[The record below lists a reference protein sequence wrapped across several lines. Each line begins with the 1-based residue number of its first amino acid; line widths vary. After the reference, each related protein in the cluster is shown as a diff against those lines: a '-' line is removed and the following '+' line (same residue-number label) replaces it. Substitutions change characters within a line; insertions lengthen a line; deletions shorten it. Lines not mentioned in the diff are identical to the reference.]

1 MNGQGRLAR
10 LLAPQILRPAAAIAM
25 FAVFGLA
32 LWVIHH
38 ETRTMS
44 FEDIRAAIG
53 NVGMLDVAAGFGLTA
68 LSFVMLIG
76 FDALALRSSGI
87 RVPFPRIAFAAFCAQ
102 AISHT
107 AGFAALTG
115 TSVRLRVYGNAGV
128 PPAAVAKL
136 MVFCA
141 TAFTLGAVTLG
152 GLAGLFEGGRVAAAL
167 NLPETLVHLAG
178 ILALA
183 AFLIYAV
190 ASARGVGL
198 QVRSWR
204 IAVPALPVT
213 IGQTLLAIGD
223 LITAGAVL
231 WVLLPADLPLS
242 FPAFLGLYVVA
253 IVAGVLAHVPAGLGV
268 FEGIVLL
275 FLPGVPAPEVLG
287 ALVVY
292 RFVYNLVPLIL
303 AATLIALAEA
313 GRAAG
318 RMAPAI
324 RRAGAGAAQ
333 IAPIAFALLAI
344 ASGAVLLASAATPAA
359 SGRLDLL
366 GWLPLAV
373 IETSHVA
380 SGVVGLLLLVI
391 ARGLARRVDA
401 AWMAATI
408 LSALGAVL
416 SLLKGWDWEEASLL
430 AVVGLLLVLARR
442 AFYRRGSL
450 LRQPMTPAWVGS
462 LAMVVGAAAWLAWFS
477 FRHEALFSQ
486 GLFTFALEA
495 EAPRSLRATVAVLAL
510 GLVLFAAR
518 LFAPVRARPGP
529 PTAEDLVQA
538 ERIVAASTSS
548 TAQLAFT
555 GDKSFIFSECGDAFV
570 MYAASGRSLV
580 AMGDPIGPRH
590 AWANVAWMF
599 RELCDAHGAIPVFY
613 QVSAEALPLYL
624 DLGLRIVKLGEEAVV
639 PLTQFSLDGK
649 PRAELR
655 YAHRRAIK
663 DGASFEMLAPGEAR
677 LLMPELRKVSDVWME
692 QRQAREKRFSLGRF
706 EPAYLNRC
714 PIAVAR
720 QHGRIVAFANLWP
733 SAGHEEMALDLMR
746 HLPDAGY
753 GIMDYLM
760 VEIMLHARDAGWKY
774 FSLGM
779 TPLAGLPDNPLASAW
794 SRVGTFIY
802 EHGEGIYNFQ
812 GLRRFKQ
819 KFLPDWRPRYLASPG
834 GTALPQVGL
843 DVVALISGGIKGVI
857 GR

>member
-32 LWVIHH
+32 LWVIHY

-53 NVGMLDVAAGFGLTA
+53 NVGMIDVAAGCGLTA
-68 LSFVMLIG
+68 LSFLMLIG

-152 GLAGLFEGGRVAAAL
+152 GLAGLFEGTRVAAAL
-167 NLPETLVHLAG
+167 NLPETVVHLTG

-183 AFLIYAV
+183 VFLIYAT
-190 ASARGVGL
+190 ASARGAGIH
-198 QVRSWR
+198 VRSWR

-223 LITAGAVL
+223 LIAAGAVL

-359 SGRLDLL
+359 TGRLDLL
-366 GWLPLAV
+366 DGLPLVVVEA
-373 IETSHVA
+373 SHLA

-408 LSALGAVL
+408 LSGLGAVL
-416 SLLKGWDWEEASLL
+416 SLLKGWDWEEAILL
-430 AVVGLLLVLARR
+430 AVVTGLLVLARR
-442 AFYRRGSL
+442 AFGRGDDDH
-450 LRQPMTPAWVGS
+450 G
-462 LAMVVGAAAWLAWFS
+462 
-477 FRHEALFSQ
+477 
-486 GLFTFALEA
+486 
-495 EAPRSLRATVAVLAL
+495 
-510 GLVLFAAR
+510 
-518 LFAPVRARPGP
+518 
-529 PTAEDLVQA
+529 
-538 ERIVAASTSS
+538 
-548 TAQLAFT
+548 
-555 GDKSFIFSECGDAFV
+555 
-570 MYAASGRSLV
+570 
-580 AMGDPIGPRH
+580 
-590 AWANVAWMF
+590 
-599 RELCDAHGAIPVFY
+599 AHGARQPDARARHDQRRPPGVRPRHLPL
-613 QVSAEALPLYL
+613 QVAGDALPAPGAGELAQAVRRAGVRH
-624 DLGLRIVKLGEEAVV
+624 DARAGRAGLPERAGGAGGRLHRGHAAGRALHQHHGRLHVRPADGLAGRLRRRVRAAGGGAAVLGEEERGA
-639 PLTQFSLDGK
+639 GGGG
-649 PRAELR
+649 RGGEL
-655 YAHRRAIK
+655 H
-663 DGASFEMLAPGEAR
+663 L
-677 LLMPELRKVSDVWME
+677 
-692 QRQAREKRFSLGRF
+692 
-706 EPAYLNRC
+706 
-714 PIAVAR
+714 
-720 QHGRIVAFANLWP
+720 
-733 SAGHEEMALDLMR
+733 AGHDR
-746 HLPDAGY
+746 Q
-753 GIMDYLM
+753 
-760 VEIMLHARDAGWKY
+760 
-774 FSLGM
+774 
-779 TPLAGLPDNPLASAW
+779 
-794 SRVGTFIY
+794 
-802 EHGEGIYNFQ
+802 EGKIF
-812 GLRRFKQ
+812 
-819 KFLPDWRPRYLASPG
+819 A
-834 GTALPQVGL
+834 
-843 DVVALISGGIKGVI
+843 
-857 GR
+857 